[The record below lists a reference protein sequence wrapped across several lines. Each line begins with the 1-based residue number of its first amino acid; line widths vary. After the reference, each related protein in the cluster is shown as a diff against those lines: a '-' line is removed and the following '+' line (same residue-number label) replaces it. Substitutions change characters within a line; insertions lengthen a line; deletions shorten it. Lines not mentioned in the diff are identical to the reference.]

1 MKEYLISEISNLFSY
16 DKIILYFLFVLFSSL
31 FKTVSLWFHSHFIN
45 MCIRAKQYLFD
56 QLILLTY

>member
-31 FKTVSLWFHSHFIN
+31 FKTVSLWLHSHFIN